1 MKSLSGILM
10 FSLLSGFQTVTADE
24 TEYDPYDTSETIESP
39 VIIQG
44 NEPIES
50 VRTQNGDVRYRV
62 QFFGRDYCVRV
73 TEPNPLDS
81 FDTGA
86 TYWIPCY

>member
-1 MKSLSGILM
+1 MLEV
-10 FSLLSGFQTVTADE
+10 QTVTAADE
-24 TEYDPYDTSETIESP
+24 LYYNSEIFESP
-39 VIIQG
+39 IIIQDD
-44 NEPIES
+44 EPLES
-50 VRTQNGDVRYRV
+50 IKTQDGDIRYRV
-62 QFFGRDYCVRV
+62 QFFGRGYCVRV